1 MANRTNKLNTEQV
14 LKIEQQVQQFAQHV
28 QKYKKLFLADDG
40 RIDSDEQ
47 QQLNA
52 LQVRMDQINQ
62 RLTELKGGVET
73 NLSPT
78 ENVDDSIDAT
88 DTFTV
93 NAVKRKDSCA
103 KMLQNWQN
111 KIISPFR
118 EKAAEIINST
128 PDNLEAQLN
137 ALAEKLYDKYHRRRW
152 FDPQNNNKGTQAFH
166 FISVYHTLR
175 TFVLRRDVSVGSEG
189 AIEVPSTY
197 NGSLDGNKSGKTIQ
211 VGMNDVVEIEVPKDT
226 ATKMIIGGQLS
237 YTLDSLNIPDTFVL
251 LDINSPIYNKLINGG
266 KQSDRIPFNELTGNL
281 SIDVQESTNTSIW
294 EATIKLEFIQVQF
307 NIPACNPNEI
317 PCYNF

>member
-1 MANRTNKLNTEQV
+1 M
-14 LKIEQQVQQFAQHV
+14 F
-28 QKYKKLFLADDG
+28 YS
-40 RIDSDEQ
+40 SDELAALVDWYVSLRQ
-47 QQLNA
+47 VMNMIQDYNEKQQLKA
-52 LQVRMDQINQ
+52 KKVL
-62 RLTELKGGVET
+62 
-73 NLSPT
+73 LSNWLSLST
-78 ENVDDSIDAT
+78 AENKNDSIDAK
-88 DTFTV
+88 DTLILDT
-93 NAVKRKDSCA
+93 NKGKDSCA

-118 EKAAEIINST
+118 EKAAKIINST

-152 FDPQNNNKGTQAFH
+152 FDPQNNNKGAKAFH
-166 FISVYHTLR
+166 FIPVYHTLR

>member
-1 MANRTNKLNTEQV
+1 M
-14 LKIEQQVQQFAQHV
+14 F
-28 QKYKKLFLADDG
+28 YS
-40 RIDSDEQ
+40 SDELAALVDWYVSLRQ
-47 QQLNA
+47 VMNMIQDYNEKQQLKA
-52 LQVRMDQINQ
+52 KKVL
-62 RLTELKGGVET
+62 
-73 NLSPT
+73 LSNWLSSST
-78 ENVDDSIDAT
+78 AENKNDSIDAT
-88 DTFTV
+88 DTFILDT
-93 NAVKRKDSCA
+93 NKGKDSCA
-103 KMLQNWQN
+103 KMLQNWQD
-111 KIISPFR
+111 KIIRPFR
-118 EKAAEIINST
+118 EKAAKIINST

-197 NGSLDGNKSGKTIQ
+197 NGSLDGNKSSKTIQ